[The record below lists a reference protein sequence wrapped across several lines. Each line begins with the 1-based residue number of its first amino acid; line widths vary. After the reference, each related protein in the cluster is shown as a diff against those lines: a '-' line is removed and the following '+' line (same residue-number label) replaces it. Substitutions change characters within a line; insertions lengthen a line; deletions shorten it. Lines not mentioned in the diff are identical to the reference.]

1 MWLTSLDV
9 GDGASRCVFARSV
22 PHIDPDKA
30 KCDGPSALP
39 MHRLGERLA
48 QAKRVDDPVKS
59 FAKIEID

>member
-1 MWLTSLDV
+1 
-9 GDGASRCVFARSV
+9 
-22 PHIDPDKA
+22 
-30 KCDGPSALP
+30 LP